1 MNEDLKVLSDVFS
14 SVFGLLETDFNFFGF
29 DISMLDMLITNAVIY
44 MLLDLV
50 FTYAGYER
58 NE

>member
-1 MNEDLKVLSDVFS
+1 MNEDLKVLSHVFS
-14 SVFGLLETDFNFFGF
+14 SVFDLLETEFNFFGF